1 MKHTACAYLQAA
13 ALVAGVAIGGAV
25 FGLSSA
31 ALAGNAVDAET
42 RHVYLQNAAGE
53 RIEIATLAVTADGK
67 YDVSMRDEEFADHF
81 LSMRPF
87 KCLEGSEKTWCHV
100 PYPYE
105 IKRDISEEL
114 TDLEYDFLFLW
125 KGKTEYGIN
134 MWNGIYFQIEQKNGV
149 LHGTLHE
156 MDMDLL
162 SAPPDAGVLRPL
174 REQDIHESDPD
185 SHWLPLMII
194 E

>member
-1 MKHTACAYLQAA
+1 MTKPLTRVPRRLATCAIASLL
-13 ALVAGVAIGGAV
+13 ALGIAHAENKRGV
-25 FGLSSA
+25 FLE
-31 ALAGNAVDAET
+31 D
-42 RHVYLQNAAGE
+42 QNGE
-53 RIEIATLAVTADGK
+53 RIKIAALSIADDGT
-67 YDVSMRDEEFADHF
+67 YSVEMQDAAFADHF

-87 KCLEGSEKTWCHV
+87 KCLEGPEKNWCHV

-105 IKRDISEEL
+105 INRNISHDL

-134 MWNGIYFQIEQKNGV
+134 MWNGVYYRIEEDGAA
-149 LHGTLHE
+149 LRGIMHE

-174 REQDIHESDPD
+174 RAQDIHESDPD
-185 SHWLPLMII
+185 GHWLPTMII